1 MVSFIAVGILLYTLP
16 FSIIAVHAL
25 REYLKDKEDSKKKH
39 VFYAFASWSVGFTLD
54 LIGALL
60 VAPEMSPAR
69 IMVINVLFRLFDAF
83 NVIGL
88 FWLFIF
94 LKDFMPQL
102 KKYIIPTLAYLSITL
117 IVIFATPAAF
127 HLTTGT
133 EYIIDRAEIRNFAI
147 IFFWFL
153 YWGVIAYQF
162 WSYSK
167 LMTHKI
173 AIRRSQTMGIG
184 AVSAILAY
192 VLVITAEAFQSMTQ
206 VYLAEIFAILAGV
219 VFYAGFVAPERLR
232 RMWGKQ

>member
-102 KKYIIPTLAYLSITL
+102 KKYITHPCLPVNYVDRDFCNPCRVSPDNRDGIHNRQGRNPQFCDNILLVPLLGSDCIP
-117 IVIFATPAAF
+117 
-127 HLTTGT
+127 
-133 EYIIDRAEIRNFAI
+133 
-147 IFFWFL
+147 
-153 YWGVIAYQF
+153 
-162 WSYSK
+162 
-167 LMTHKI
+167 
-173 AIRRSQTMGIG
+173 
-184 AVSAILAY
+184 
-192 VLVITAEAFQSMTQ
+192 VLELFKVND
-206 VYLAEIFAILAGV
+206 
-219 VFYAGFVAPERLR
+219 P
-232 RMWGKQ
+232 